1 MQRVHYISTSLLPS
15 QFANSIHVVHQCC
28 ALSKQGL
35 QVLLYAKRAMQDASG
50 LDEVVSHSYGADLSH
65 VTLVTFFKK
74 SSRADALLIAL
85 MACFHTMLCS
95 RRDVVLSRNL
105 YAAFILSLFG
115 RPVIYETHDLEF
127 GFRKKLQKFCLTRSR
142 NHLVVIS
149 KKLSEHLAS
158 HHQIKL
164 SNVTILHDAAPAG
177 MSPLPR
183 ADKNKILDKIL
194 SDQKVDWK
202 SFAYVAG
209 YFGQLY
215 QGRGIEIIEEMA
227 RLRPTYL
234 FLIFGGN
241 PADLARY
248 QRKSHPNMVF
258 FGHVP
263 NCEARQYQKSVDALL
278 MPYQRK
284 VSIGIKGH
292 DTAQWMSP
300 MKLFEYMASGVP
312 LISSDL
318 PVLREV
324 LTHKVNAMLAQPENV
339 MEWIEALDELS
350 ENTQA
355 GYQMAQ
361 NAFDHYEAFYTWEK
375 RAASLIEMSSAR

>member
-15 QFANSIHVVHQCC
+15 QFANSIHVIHQCC
-28 ALSKQGL
+28 ALSKQGC
-35 QVLLYAKRAMQDASG
+35 QVVLYAKRAMQDPSD
-50 LDEVVSHSYGADLSH
+50 LNEVVSQSYGADLSN
-65 VTLVTFFKK
+65 VKLVTFFKQ
-74 SSRADALLIAL
+74 SSRADALMIAL
-85 MACFHTMLCS
+85 MSWFHIMLHS
-95 RRDVVLSRNL
+95 WRDMVLSRNL
-105 YAAFILSLFG
+105 YAAYILSLLG
-115 RPVIYETHDLEF
+115 RPITYETHDLEF

-142 NHLVVIS
+142 NHVVVIS

-158 HHQIKL
+158 HHEITL
-164 SNVTILHDAAPAG
+164 SNVIILHDAAPGG
-177 MSPLPR
+177 MSSLSR
-183 ADKNKILDKIL
+183 ADKDKTLEKIMSGQKI
-194 SDQKVDWK
+194 DWK
-202 SFAYVAG
+202 SFECVAG

-215 QGRGIEIIEEMA
+215 EGRGIDIIEEMA

-241 PADLARY
+241 PADVSRN
-248 QRKSHPNMVF
+248 QEKSYPNMVF

-263 NCEARQYQKSVDALL
+263 NRDARRYQKSVDALL
-278 MPYQRK
+278 MPYQRR

-324 LTHKVNAMLAQPENV
+324 LTHKVNGMLAMPENV
-339 MEWIEALDELS
+339 QEWVEALDELS
-350 ENTQA
+350 QNKHS
-355 GYQMAQ
+355 AQ
-361 NAFDHYEAFYTWEK
+361 CVAQKAFDDYEAFYTWDR
-375 RAASLIEMSSAR
+375 RAASLLKLSSVR

>member
-15 QFANSIHVVHQCC
+15 QFANSIHVIHQCG

-35 QVLLYAKRAMQDASG
+35 QVVLYAKRAMQDTSRLEG
-50 LDEVVSHSYGADLSH
+50 VVSQSYGADLSD
-65 VTLVTFFKK
+65 VKLVTFFKK

-85 MACFHTMLCS
+85 MAWSHIMLS
-95 RRDVVLSRNL
+95 SWRDMVLSRNL
-105 YAAFILSLFG
+105 YAAFMLSLLG
-115 RPVIYETHDLEF
+115 RPIIYETHDLEF
-127 GFRKKLQKFCLTRSR
+127 GFRKKLQRFCLMRSR

-158 HHQIKL
+158 HHKITL

-177 MSPLPR
+177 MSSLPR
-183 ADKNKILDKIL
+183 TDKDKILDKIL
-194 SDQKVDWK
+194 SEKKVDWT
-202 SFAYVAG
+202 SFACVAG

-215 QGRGIEIIEEMA
+215 EGRGIEIIEEMA
-227 RLRPTYL
+227 RLRPAYL

-241 PADLARY
+241 SADLARY
-248 QRKSHPNMVF
+248 QAKSHPNMVF

-263 NCEARQYQKSVDALL
+263 NREARQYQKSVDALL

-324 LTHKVNAMLAQPENV
+324 LIHKVNAMLAQPEDV
-339 MEWIEALDELS
+339 KEWIDALDELS
-350 ENTQA
+350 QNKQV
-355 GYQMAQ
+355 GYHMAQ
-361 NAFDHYEAFYTWEK
+361 NAFDDYKALYTWEK
-375 RAASLIEMSSAR
+375 RAASLMKLSSAR

>member
-35 QVLLYAKRAMQDASG
+35 QVFLYAKRAMQDASG
-50 LDEVVSHSYGADLSH
+50 LNEVVSHSYGADLSH
-65 VTLVTFFKK
+65 VMLVTFFKK

-85 MACFHTMLCS
+85 MACFHTMFCS

-127 GFRKKLQKFCLTRSR
+127 GFRKKLQKFCLMRSR

-158 HHQIKL
+158 HHEIKL
-164 SNVTILHDAAPAG
+164 SNATILHDAAPAG

-194 SDQKVDWK
+194 SDHKVDWK
-202 SFAYVAG
+202 SFACVAG

-241 PADLARY
+241 PADLARH
-248 QRKSHPNMVF
+248 QGNSPPNMVF

-263 NCEARQYQKSVDALL
+263 NREARQYQKSVDALL

-300 MKLFEYMASGVP
+300 MKLFEYMASGAP

-324 LTHKVNAMLAQPENV
+324 LTHRVNAMLAQPENV
-339 MEWIEALDELS
+339 MEWIECLDELS
-350 ENTQA
+350 EHSQA
-355 GYQMAQ
+355 SYQMAQ
-361 NAFDHYEAFYTWEK
+361 NAFDDYEAFYTWEK
-375 RAASLIEMSSAR
+375 RAASLIKISSAR